1 VPQQQLQ
8 LDIHGMTCAACAV
21 RLEKVL
27 NKLPGMTAQVN
38 FASNTASMQFPSG
51 MLSLADA
58 QEAVRKAGFTA
69 TPQADAE
76 AVPALQQTSARMARS
91 WPGLPHPLLT
101 LPFLLDML
109 AMLFGWHG
117 LMLSRGWQLALAT
130 PVQLHR
136 RLAFLSWRMACA
148 AQWRCQYGCAGGA
161 GYQHGL
167 VILHRGDP
175 VCGNTAA
182 CVF

>member
-1 VPQQQLQ
+1 
-8 LDIHGMTCAACAV
+8 MTCAACAV

-69 TPQADAE
+69 TPQADA
-76 AVPALQQTSARMARS
+76 AGVPACYNNVRQDGKELAWFAAS
-91 WPGLPHPLLT
+91 LLLT

-117 LMLSRGWQLALAT
+117 
-130 PVQLHR
+130 
-136 RLAFLSWRMACA
+136 
-148 AQWRCQYGCAGGA
+148 
-161 GYQHGL
+161 
-167 VILHRGDP
+167 
-175 VCGNTAA
+175 
-182 CVF
+182 